1 MIDSI
6 FKNANI
12 LIVDDQEA
20 NIDILAGLLEIQ
32 GYSHVKST
40 TDPRQVAGLL
50 DTFAPDLILLDLMM
64 PHMSGYEVM
73 NQLRELIPYNTYLP
87 ILVLTADITIEAK
100 QRALSDGARDFLSK
114 PFDLIEV
121 GLRIENL
128 LFARSLHQ
136 QSLKQNILLEEKVR
150 ERTLALEISNQE
162 LIHARDMAEAAD
174 RLKTA
179 FIKNISHEIRTPLNG
194 ILGMYQV
201 LTDADLSLEEKEE
214 YFKHLQTSSDRLIK
228 TITDYLDI
236 AMLVSGNMVK
246 QENMFDPSAMV
257 YEVCSK
263 YTNAFKS
270 KNLVLTIQ
278 DSPAAD
284 HFNIVTDL
292 NLVSKSLS
300 HLVDNALKFTRKGFV
315 SIGYAHHD
323 GEVEFFV
330 KDTGSGIDR
339 SAYDSIYNLFM
350 QENVSDSRGY
360 EGNGLGLTIAKRIIE
375 LLGGNIRFESVKGEG
390 STFYFTIPCRVAAGE
405 KR

>member
-6 FKNANI
+6 LKNANI
-12 LIVDDQEA
+12 LIVDDQKA

-214 YFKHLQTSSDRLIK
+214 YFKYLQTSSDRLIK

-300 HLVDNALKFTRKGFV
+300 HVVDNALKFTRKGFV